1 MCRGGKEPNK
11 YRQPKRLMGRFTKR
25 GFFVFDRT
33 KVPRYL
39 PPDLDGFKLLP
50 YVSHKVEKLPEE
62 EHPYITLKEQNTQ

>member
-39 PPDLDGFKLLP
+39 PPDLDGFK
-50 YVSHKVEKLPEE
+50 V
-62 EHPYITLKEQNTQ
+62 